1 MIAVIQKSG
10 WWTLMG
16 RIKDQL
22 CKNCWVCHKLAIP
35 CPTTWW
41 ENILAL
47 KSCKVLP
54 LYWVNYQ
61 KLDFH
66 NGNALQNTNHIFV
79 YERFLIF
86 LYEILKNIKV
96 SAAHLLI
103 HTELLSCE
111 SLYCGWGKPFASY
124 PQQVNLK
131 WTQKICNHKMQ
142 PIFYIIEIGI
152 KVI

>member
-1 MIAVIQKSG
+1 
-10 WWTLMG
+10 MG
-16 RIKDQL
+16 RFQDQL

-103 HTELLSCE
+103 HMELLSCG
-111 SLYCGWGKPFASY
+111 SLSCVGEASLHCLTLNKWIWNGHKKY
-124 PQQVNLK
+124 VIKCNLYF
-131 WTQKICNHKMQ
+131 I
-142 PIFYIIEIGI
+142 
-152 KVI
+152 